1 MPPCIAPMLPLFL
14 AHAAPITP
22 PCLDMPSHP
31 STCLAMPQHA
41 SPCLIMLHPAST
53 RLIMPCKSRIYPG
66 PIFPT
71 ATLYPG
77 LIVPTAT
84 PRSRPHL
91 YHSNPRPSPIFST
104 ATLDPGLVDLYLN
117 RYPRFP
123 FVPPV
128 LLHSNTVSII
138 HILAQAPP
146 CMSVSAYQCTMWYA
160 CNIGSDYW

>member
-1 MPPCIAPMLPLFL
+1 MPPCIAPMRPLYL
-14 AHAAPITP
+14 AHVAPITP
-22 PCLDMPSHP
+22 PCLDMPSHA

-53 RLIMPCKSRIYPG
+53 RLIMPYKSRIYPG

-91 YHSNPRPSPIFST
+91 FHSNPRPSPIFST

-123 FVPPV
+123 FCPTGAPALQHSVNNPHPSTSTALHVSVRIPV
-128 LLHSNTVSII
+128 YHDIVV
-138 HILAQAPP
+138 
-146 CMSVSAYQCTMWYA
+146 CMQHWQ
-160 CNIGSDYW
+160 